1 MGHTAVNDLSA
12 LEHWAGAL
20 LARLSPAARRAA
32 LRDVAR
38 ALRQAQKA
46 RIAAQRNSDGTP
58 YAPRKARAGPKR
70 LRNKRGRIKRTMFA
84 KLRTARLM
92 RTEVSEHELAVGF
105 VGRVSRIAR
114 VHQFG
119 KRERVAPRGPYYRYP
134 ARVLLGLTDTDRR
147 LIRERLLAYVC
158 Q

>member
-1 MGHTAVNDLSA
+1 MMDDLTAF
-12 LEHWAGAL
+12 EQWASTL
-20 LARLSPAARRAA
+20 LARLSPAGRRNVM
-32 LRDVAR
+32 RDVAR

-46 RIAAQRNSDGTP
+46 RIAAQRNPDGTA
-58 YAPRKARAGPKR
+58 YAPRKARTSAPR

-92 RTEVSEHELAVGF
+92 RTEVNEHELAVGF
-105 VGRVSRIAR
+105 VGRASRIAR

-119 KRERVAPRGPYYRYP
+119 EREQVAPRGPYHHYP
-134 ARVLLGLTDTDRR
+134 ARRLLGLTNADQR

-158 Q
+158 ESLNA